1 VKKEHARNV
10 IIIQSLTLLIFRQ
23 KQKKCDALSHACSS
37 FCNYYFVAEFG
48 RHRCSFSEG
57 QMRSLIQQQLGI
69 QPEPET
75 EIEKLTT

>member
-1 VKKEHARNV
+1 MRWHMPVA
-10 IIIQSLTLLIFRQ
+10 SF
-23 KQKKCDALSHACSS
+23 

-48 RHRCSFSEG
+48 GHRCGFCEG